1 MYELLPT
8 SKRSNF
14 DEAAQALSE
23 RLYPIESEA
32 LVSAQLMRSK
42 QQSHES
48 ADDFAQDLE
57 KFFERSYGCRRGM
70 DEASKALLKRD
81 VFVQG
86 LLLQWQKKVLPLA
99 STYSD
104 ALHQARAGG
113 HTLKSYRHEAN
124 KWVGGLE
131 ANFHKR
137 SLCVK
142 FSHNTCT
149 AL

>member
-104 ALHQARAGG
+104 ALHQNR
-113 HTLKSYRHEAN
+113 
-124 KWVGGLE
+124 
-131 ANFHKR
+131 NF
-137 SLCVK
+137 K
-142 FSHNTCT
+142 FFTTNNE
-149 AL
+149 